1 MKRKYEEENGIVDG
15 KSGSGKKSGKKS
27 SPIAVHH
34 KQLIV
39 TSSMAAGGNHNNGG
53 PTSGRPL
60 PLVASTSGGLNYDNY
75 IQQNQ
80 QMPPHMTWV
89 PPAFNTEPK
98 YEPKY
103 ENVWAEQQQ
112 QQQQQQQQHQQQQ
125 HIQVIRMLSSPIHEM
140 HNSQQQQ
147 QQQHHGGGIGD
158 EYHHLFSPLKFLNTI
173 DVDRYFKSFYYKHKF
188 LFGWE
193 LKLKFSGILISDP
206 IATDY
211 TRTISKSITIINS
224 SSNNSNSLINI

>member
-39 TSSMAAGGNHNNGG
+39 TSSTVVGGNHNNGG

-60 PLVASTSGGLNYDNY
+60 PVVATSSGSLNYDNY
-75 IQQNQ
+75 IQQSQ

-98 YEPKY
+98 YE
-103 ENVWAEQQQ
+103 NVWAEQQQ
-112 QQQQQQQQHQQQQ
+112 HQQQQQQ
-125 HIQVIRMLSSPIHEM
+125 IQVIRMLSSPIHEM

-147 QQQHHGGGIGD
+147 HHGGGNGGIGE

-173 DVDRYFKSFYYKHKF
+173 DVDRY
-188 LFGWE
+188 
-193 LKLKFSGILISDP
+193 
-206 IATDY
+206 
-211 TRTISKSITIINS
+211 
-224 SSNNSNSLINI
+224 

>member
-15 KSGSGKKSGKKS
+15 KSGSGKKSGKKA

-39 TSSMAAGGNHNNGG
+39 TSSTVVGGNHNNGG
-53 PTSGRPL
+53 PNQGRPL

-75 IQQNQ
+75 IQQSQ

-103 ENVWAEQQQ
+103 ENVWPEQQQ
-112 QQQQQQQQHQQQQ
+112 QQQQQQQ
-125 HIQVIRMLSSPIHEM
+125 IQVIRMLSPPIHEM
-140 HNSQQQQ
+140 HNSQHQQQ
-147 QQQHHGGGIGD
+147 QQQHHGGGNGGIGD

-173 DVDRYFKSFYYKHKF
+173 DVDR
-188 LFGWE
+188 
-193 LKLKFSGILISDP
+193 
-206 IATDY
+206 
-211 TRTISKSITIINS
+211 
-224 SSNNSNSLINI
+224 